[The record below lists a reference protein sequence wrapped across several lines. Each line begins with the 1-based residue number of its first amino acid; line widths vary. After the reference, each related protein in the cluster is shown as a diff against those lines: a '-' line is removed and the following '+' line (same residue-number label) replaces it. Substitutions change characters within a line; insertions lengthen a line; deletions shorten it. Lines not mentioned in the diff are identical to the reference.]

1 MSSHIESKNERVA
14 VAYFFTVRAKSIPF
28 AFMSMAIDALR
39 ARAFTGISFTKMLG
53 TGSGETFTPSD
64 ANLYR
69 WGMVVV
75 INKDRISAF
84 DQSSIIRGWRKRSTS
99 EFRAVLNPISSHGL
113 WAKKNPFDFT
123 ALQVNPNARIAAI
136 TRARIKWSKNFIF
149 WRSVPPVVTDLHQS
163 PGFIAGIGIGEAPI
177 GLQGTF
183 SLWES
188 AAALRDFAYRGAAH
202 QKAIAQT
209 KEIDWYAEELFARFE
224 VLELRGEISS
234 NPTM

>member
-1 MSSHIESKNERVA
+1 MSSTVTKTEKVT
-14 VAYFFTVRAKSIPF
+14 VAYFFTVGGKSIPF
-28 AFMSMAIDALR
+28 AFTSIAIHALR
-39 ARAFTGISFTKMLG
+39 TRMDTGISFAKLLG

-75 INKDRISAF
+75 ISKDQLSAF
-84 DQSSIIRGWRKRSTS
+84 DQSSMIRGWRRRSTS
-99 EFRAVLNPISSHGL
+99 EFRAVMTPISSHGL

-123 ALQVNPNARIAAI
+123 TPLVNPDAKIAAI

-149 WRSVPPVVTDLHQS
+149 WKSVPPVVTDLHQS
-163 PGFIAGIGIGEAPI
+163 PGFIAAIGIGEAPI

-188 AAALRDFAYRGAAH
+188 AAALRDFAYKGAAH

-224 VLELRGEISS
+224 VVEIRGEISS
-234 NPTM
+234 DTAR